1 MKVISYIGIVAI
13 LLIACF
19 FFFRGCQQGKALQS
33 IQDSLNIE
41 KALNDTI
48 KIKAT
53 KAAQTNDSIVVKNTK
68 DSTKYVYKIDSL
80 TRIVQTLKGQF
91 KVTKDSIG
99 TLYDQLKVF
108 YYQHDTVAL
117 AETYS
122 RLYTELTEANNQLFA
137 ISLNRDSVDH
147 ANKDEISRLNG
158 VIAILRMQ
166 IVEYVALLKD
176 CTDNASKLAS
186 NGNLAIKKAKSA
198 GLFSKIEAALAAIII
213 ALLLVAHK

>member
-1 MKVISYIGIVAI
+1 MKIISYIGIVAI

-33 IQDSLNIE
+33 IQDSLNVE

-68 DSTKYVYKIDSL
+68 DSTKYVSKIDSL

-99 TLYDQLKVF
+99 TLYAQLKID
-108 YYQHDTVAL
+108 YLNHDSAAL
-117 AETYS
+117 TDTYV
-122 RLYTELTEANNQLFA
+122 RLYTELTTANNQLFSL
-137 ISLNRDSVDH
+137 SLNRDSVDQT
-147 ANKDEISRLNG
+147 NKNEIARLNG
-158 VIAILRMQ
+158 VINMLQVHIGDLQ
-166 IVEYVALLKD
+166 GLLAA
-176 CTDNASKLAS
+176 CTSNAS
-186 NGNLAIKKAKSA
+186 NLVDAGSKALKKARMNA
-198 GLFSKIEAALAAIII
+198 LFFKIGAVLAAIVSV
-213 ALLLVAHK
+213 LLLTK

>member
-1 MKVISYIGIVAI
+1 MKIISYIGIVAI

-53 KAAQTNDSIVVKNTK
+53 KVAQANDSIVVKNTK
-68 DSTKYVYKIDSL
+68 DSTKYVSKIDSL

-99 TLYDQLKVF
+99 TLYVQLKTLYDAHDSIGLARTYYELRDQLNS
-108 YYQHDTVAL
+108 A
-117 AETYS
+117 
-122 RLYTELTEANNQLFA
+122 NQLIFSIQ
-137 ISLNRDSVDH
+137 ISRDSADNVRN
-147 ANKDEISRLNG
+147 AEIARLNG
-158 VIAILRMQ
+158 LVIILQ
-166 IVEYVALLKD
+166 GQLTQYINLLTE
-176 CTDNASKLAS
+176 CTKNADSLSKS
-186 NGNLAIKKAKSA
+186 GNLAIKQARAGKLFAKIGA
-198 GLFSKIEAALAAIII
+198 GLAALIT
-213 ALLLVAHK
+213 ALLIIK